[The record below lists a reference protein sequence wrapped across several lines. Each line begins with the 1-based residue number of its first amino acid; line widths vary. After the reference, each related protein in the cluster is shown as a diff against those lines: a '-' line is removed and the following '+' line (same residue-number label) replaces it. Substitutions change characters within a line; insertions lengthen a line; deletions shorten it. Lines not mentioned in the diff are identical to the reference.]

1 MRRREF
7 IKLLGGAAA
16 AWPVVARAQQSV
28 MPVVGVLRNSSQAD
42 SAFRLAAFR
51 DGLRELGYVDGRNVA
66 IEYRYADNHY
76 DRLPEF
82 AAELIQRQV
91 SVLFASGNAPALTAK
106 RATTIIPVVFAV
118 GNDPVEIGLVR
129 SLNRPG
135 GNITGVSF
143 FTILIGKR
151 LELARELTSKAA
163 TIAYLRDANNPSAEY
178 ELRELQTAASAL
190 GQPIIVVS
198 VSGEHELQAGFSSMK
213 DQRAAAVIVAAGSFE
228 FRWSNQLIS
237 LAEHYALPAVYAG
250 RELVSAGGLISYS
263 GSQSDAHLKAG
274 IYCGRI
280 LKGDKPAE
288 LPVQLPTKFELV
300 INLKTAKA
308 LGLTVP
314 PTLLARADEVIE

>member
-143 FTILIGKR
+143 FT
-151 LELARELTSKAA
+151 
-163 TIAYLRDANNPSAEY
+163 
-178 ELRELQTAASAL
+178 
-190 GQPIIVVS
+190 
-198 VSGEHELQAGFSSMK
+198 
-213 DQRAAAVIVAAGSFE
+213 
-228 FRWSNQLIS
+228 
-237 LAEHYALPAVYAG
+237 
-250 RELVSAGGLISYS
+250 
-263 GSQSDAHLKAG
+263 
-274 IYCGRI
+274 
-280 LKGDKPAE
+280 
-288 LPVQLPTKFELV
+288 
-300 INLKTAKA
+300 
-308 LGLTVP
+308 
-314 PTLLARADEVIE
+314 